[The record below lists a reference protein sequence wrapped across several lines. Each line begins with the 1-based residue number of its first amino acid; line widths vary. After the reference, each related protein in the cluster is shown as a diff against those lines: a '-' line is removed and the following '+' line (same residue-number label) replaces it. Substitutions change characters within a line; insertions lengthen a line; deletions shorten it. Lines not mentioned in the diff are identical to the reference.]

1 MTDDIKA
8 LVAKLREK
16 PSYWHQPTYEF
27 LHSDAADAIEALE
40 AENESLRIDNLGHEL
55 GHTDAMLRTRL
66 ARAEEAARTNAAE
79 ADAALKSLKKA
90 ERKLRRV
97 EEAHR
102 G

>member
-40 AENESLRIDNLGHEL
+40 AENESLRITL
-55 GHTDAMLRTRL
+55 
-66 ARAEEAARTNAAE
+66 AARDRRDAAE
-79 ADAALKSLKKA
+79 S
-90 ERKLRRV
+90 
-97 EEAHR
+97 
-102 G
+102 